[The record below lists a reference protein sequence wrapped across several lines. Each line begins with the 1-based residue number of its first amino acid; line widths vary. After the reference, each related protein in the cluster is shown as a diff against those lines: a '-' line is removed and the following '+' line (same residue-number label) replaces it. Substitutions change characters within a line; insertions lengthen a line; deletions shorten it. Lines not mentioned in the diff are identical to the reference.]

1 MKSPDSRLRAV
12 AAYRERNKG
21 KSRLPGVMLSDREAE
36 LLDEMA
42 ARYGSK
48 KEAIIRGLELLK
60 EHS

>member
-1 MKSPDSRLRAV
+1 MKSSDSRLRAV

-21 KSRLPGVMLSDREAE
+21 KARLPGVLLSDSEAE
-36 LLDEMA
+36 LLEEMA

-60 EHS
+60 KHN